1 MFGEAKHCLYIH
13 GIILKIKT
21 MTTKNTIK
29 NIKRMNPEV
38 NENAL
43 NKLNKIKLNVTV
55 EKKVDN
61 RVNNTGRPVNLKSAR
76 QVRLA
81 KQKLYTQINE
91 AFINSKKFK
100 IDNDTNSEYK
110 YVRTDDVK
118 DTGSIVCAVTNSHV
132 CNVNY
137 IGRTKVTGYTF
148 VLGRCVNVMIN
159 LKEVKFV

>member
-1 MFGEAKHCLYIH
+1 
-13 GIILKIKT
+13 
-21 MTTKNTIK
+21 
-29 NIKRMNPEV
+29 MNKV
-38 NENAL
+38 
-43 NKLNKIKLNVTV
+43 KLNVIKE
-55 EKKVDN
+55 EKIDN
-61 RVNNTGRPVNLKSAR
+61 RVNNTGRPVNKKSAR

-81 KQKLYTQINE
+81 KQALYSKLNN

-118 DTGSIVCAVTNSHV
+118 DNGSIVCAVTNSHV

-148 VLGRCVNVMIN
+148 VLGRCINVNIN
-159 LKEVKFV
+159 LKEVKFQ